1 MGAIALRCGR
11 DGTVMARFASHAAA
25 FAVGAALSAGTL
37 RSLPTPLCRIQ
48 GMLPDPACTPG
59 AVLTTEVQVVCQPGY
74 AGSVRNVSEATR
86 RQVYAA
92 YGIMPRPNAYE
103 IDHLISLELGGS
115 NEVDNLWPES
125 YRGTQNAHDK
135 DRLENDAHRLVC
147 TDQLPLAEAQRK
159 IAQNWVQFSHDIAVK
174 ETPTP

>member
-1 MGAIALRCGR
+1 M
-11 DGTVMARFASHAAA
+11 VRFASHAAA
-25 FAVGAALSAGTL
+25 LALGAALSAGTL
-37 RSLPTPLCRIQ
+37 RSLPTPVCRVQ

-59 AVLTTEVQVVCQPGY
+59 AVLTTDAQIICQPGY
-74 AGSVRNVSEATR
+74 AGSVRNVSDATK

-92 YGIMPRPNAYE
+92 YGIVPRSNAYE

-125 YRGTQNAHDK
+125 YGGAQNARDK
-135 DRLENDAHRLVC
+135 DRLENEAHRLVC
-147 TDQLPLAEAQRK
+147 AEQLPLEEAQQK
-159 IAQNWVQFSHDIAVK
+159 IAQNWVQFSHDIMVK